1 MPGLYNK
8 YIKLIHSLGD
18 LAAVTT
24 SAVAANLLVQGEISN
39 NSNYSYGT
47 FLPFFLVAWLICSLL
62 LKTYRFYRV
71 ARIMSLLIDALKAI
85 FLYVLLLEATINIID
100 YFSFTRAFLL
110 YHYLILLAT
119 VLLWRIAVTYSLRF
133 LRRKGY
139 NLKWVI
145 VVGNAKTG
153 HDLKRFFLTHPEYGY
168 RFLGFFDDNSFDDP
182 QVLGRISDV
191 ERYVLEKEVDEV
203 YCCAYSIKKEQVES
217 LMEFCDNNLV
227 RIKFLPEP
235 GSFSYQKLK
244 LDFYDMLP
252 ILVARSIPLDDVIN
266 KTLKRVFDLIFSLLV
281 IVFILSWFLPLL
293 ALIIKIDSKG
303 PVFFGQERSGINNKK
318 FICWKLRSMYVN
330 TEANSLLARRG
341 DSRITPVGSFL
352 RKTSLDE
359 LPQFFNVFLGQMS
372 IVGPRPHMLKANE
385 EYALIAEKYMV
396 RHFIKP
402 GVTGL
407 SQVRGYRGDTTEDYQ
422 VRGRVKLDIFY
433 LENWS
438 FTLDLKIIFYTIYNV
453 FKGDKHAF

>member
-1 MPGLYNK
+1 
-8 YIKLIHSLGD
+8 
-18 LAAVTT
+18 
-24 SAVAANLLVQGEISN
+24 
-39 NSNYSYGT
+39 
-47 FLPFFLVAWLICSLL
+47 
-62 LKTYRFYRV
+62 
-71 ARIMSLLIDALKAI
+71 
-85 FLYVLLLEATINIID
+85 
-100 YFSFTRAFLL
+100 
-110 YHYLILLAT
+110 
-119 VLLWRIAVTYSLRF
+119 
-133 LRRKGY
+133 
-139 NLKWVI
+139 
-145 VVGNAKTG
+145 
-153 HDLKRFFLTHPEYGY
+153 
-168 RFLGFFDDNSFDDP
+168 
-182 QVLGRISDV
+182 
-191 ERYVLEKEVDEV
+191 
-203 YCCAYSIKKEQVES
+203 
-217 LMEFCDNNLV
+217 
-227 RIKFLPEP
+227 
-235 GSFSYQKLK
+235 
-244 LDFYDMLP
+244 
-252 ILVARSIPLDDVIN
+252 
-266 KTLKRVFDLIFSLLV
+266 
-281 IVFILSWFLPLL
+281 
-293 ALIIKIDSKG
+293 
-303 PVFFGQERSGINNKK
+303 
-318 FICWKLRSMYVN
+318 MYVN